1 MYKIKILKS
10 AQRDMKNIKDKKS
23 VYRIHNAILSLKHN
37 PYTGKKLK
45 GYDSLYRIRVGKFR
59 VIYKID
65 EEEKV
70 VYVVLIDK
78 RSRVYKRM

>member
-10 AQRDMKNIKDKKS
+10 AQKDMKNIKDKNFLYK
-23 VYRIHNAILSLKHN
+23 IHNAIISLKHN
-37 PYTGKKLK
+37 PHTGKKLK

-59 VIYKID
+59 IVYKID
-65 EEEKV
+65 EKEKI

-78 RSRVYKRM
+78 RSRVYKRV